1 MKRGHCLCGAVSF
14 EYEGPENWR
23 GHCHCESCR
32 RNTGSPFTTFFG
44 VPISAFRYSGQA
56 PQVYRSSF
64 GVRRSF
70 CGRCGTPIAYQSDDY
85 PEEIHFYAAALE
97 DSYNFQPDFHVHYAE
112 KVRWVELSD
121 SLPKYL
127 HGSDGEDPL

>member
-14 EYEGPENWR
+14 VYEGPEIWR

-44 VPISAFRYSGQA
+44 VPKAAFRYDGKA
-56 PQVYRSSF
+56 PKVYHSSV

-70 CGRCGTPIAYQSDDY
+70 CADCGTPIAYENDAFPD
-85 PEEIHFYAAALE
+85 EMHFYAAGLE
-97 DSYNFQPDFHVHYAE
+97 DSSKFQPEFHVHYAE
-112 KVRWVELSD
+112 RVPWVALSD
-121 SLPKYL
+121 SLPK
-127 HGSDGEDPL
+127 HAHSSEDDA